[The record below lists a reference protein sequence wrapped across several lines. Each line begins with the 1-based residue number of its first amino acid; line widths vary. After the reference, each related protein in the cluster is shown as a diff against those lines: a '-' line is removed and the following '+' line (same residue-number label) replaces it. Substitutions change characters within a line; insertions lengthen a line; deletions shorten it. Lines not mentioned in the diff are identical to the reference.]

1 MELDRSSAKILIID
15 DDPDYLKLTTLMLK
29 EAPYNVVTANNP
41 KEGKEKLFSEK
52 PDLILLDIMMDS
64 LFDGYSLCND
74 IKTSKE
80 YEEFKDT
87 PIIFVSAVKKATG
100 SRFAFDLNEQG
111 LRGPDDYVDKPA
123 QSEDLIARI
132 NKLLN
137 T

>member
-1 MELDRSSAKILIID
+1 MELDRSPAKILIID
-15 DDPDYLKLTTLMLK
+15 DDPDFLKLTTLML
-29 EAPYNVVTANNP
+29 ESAPYDVVTANDP
-41 KEGKEKLFSEK
+41 REGKEKLLSEK

-80 YEEFKDT
+80 YEKFKDT
-87 PIIFVSAVKKATG
+87 PIIFVSAVKKISG
-100 SRFAFDLNEQG
+100 SRFAIDLNEQG
-111 LRGPDDYVDKPA
+111 LRGPDDYMDKPV